1 MGEHAKVAFLLAGRV
16 RAGPQRGAQQA
27 LVPAEGALHLP
38 ALAVDP
44 AVPRP
49 AALLAEALDHLPAVL
64 GPGPLAALAAAVDR
78 DDRGADVPV
87 LAAQPV
93 VVLGVVGGVGQ
104 HPVPAGVPG
113 GLVDNVGEQRRLVG
127 RADADLG
134 SGQQVTL
141 DVAGDLQEDIAAHG
155 EALGLVAAG
164 VVAGGVAAVQ
174 AGAIDGGRGPLA
186 DQAAQPGAAER
197 PALELAEPPFLRSR
211 CSA

>member
-1 MGEHAKVAFLLAGRV
+1 MGEHAQVTLALARRIRLAPQGR
-16 RAGPQRGAQQA
+16 AEQP
-27 LVPAEGALHLP
+27 LVPGEGTLHLP
-38 ALAVDP
+38 ALAVDA
-44 AVPRP
+44 AV
-49 AALLAEALDHLPAVL
+49 EAPLHLPAVL
-64 GPGPLAALAAAVDR
+64 GLGPLAAVAPAVERADG
-78 DDRGADVPV
+78 GADLPV